1 MKKTGRSCR
10 LPACIIHR
18 DLCLSQQGGLRNE
31 MTKEQRA
38 EHSSQRMKAQL
49 GPDRRANSEDLRCD
63 AETGRAVGQ
72 QPDAMRQRR
81 EEMDKQLIQI
91 LTPEQ
96 FDKYQQNRME
106 RREKM
111 KDRRRG
117 QQGPPASKMQ
127 EPAPVTPEKN

>member
-1 MKKTGRSCR
+1 MLKR
-10 LPACIIHR
+10 
-18 DLCLSQQGGLRNE
+18 E
-31 MTKEQRA
+31 EQLVNNR
-38 EHSSQRMKAQL
+38 
-49 GPDRRANSEDLRCD
+49 
-63 AETGRAVGQ
+63 
-72 QPDAMRQRR
+72 DAMRQRR

>member
-1 MKKTGRSCR
+1 MKNRTILLLAGALFIATS
-10 LPACIIHR
+10 AF
-18 DLCLSQQGGLRNE
+18 SQQGGPRNE

-38 EHSSQRMKAQL
+38 EHSSQRMQAQL
-49 GPDRRANSEDLRCD
+49 GLTDEQTQKIYDVMLKREEQLVNNR
-63 AETGRAVGQ
+63 
-72 QPDAMRQRR
+72 DAMRQRR